1 MIGQQMQF
9 GFSKDP
15 RSIRKAKNLEQLRS
29 LFDSDD
35 ESLIMQSA
43 AMLLGW
49 TLQKVKVCSTALQL
63 NWRER
68 KLRIIQDRKQRMAIK
83 HGVRVDQ
90 IHDTERTCR
99 FKLYVPK
106 KVHPLDE
113 LAVKLNCTRSRISYQ
128 MKKGLTAEQ
137 IPIKK
142 DWDYKA
148 RVQRLGLTK
157 MQGARAVRMKISP
170 ENYLHRLLEIKIA
183 RHAKSDAKRRRME
196 WIRKPT
202 IQFMKRK
209 SDRFNPKYG
218 TTSNGFRSHIEKQ
231 FTRKMT
237 WENHGKV
244 WHLDHIMPLSKFDLS
259 DRNQLLIA
267 CNWQNFQPLLA
278 RQNLSKS
285 DKILMPQLSL
295 ILQTK

>member
-1 MIGQQMQF
+1 MISQQIQF

-15 RSIRKAKNLEQLRS
+15 RSIRKAKNLERLRS

-35 ESLIMQSA
+35 ESLLMRSVAI
-43 AMLLGW
+43 LLGC
-49 TLQKVKVCSTALQL
+49 TAQVVKVYSAELGL
-63 NWRER
+63 SWSAR
-68 KLRIIQDRKQRMAIK
+68 KLRIVDSRKQKLAVRY
-83 HGVRVDQ
+83 GVRVSQ

-106 KVHPLDE
+106 TVHPLDE
-113 LAVKLNCTRSRISYQ
+113 LATKLNCTRSRIIYQ

-137 IPIKK
+137 IPIKSK
-142 DWDYKA
+142 LTYKN
-148 RVQRLGLTK
+148 RVRQSGLTK
-157 MQGARAVRMKISP
+157 QQGARAVRLNIAP
-170 ENYLHRLLEIKIA
+170 ENYLAKLLEIKIA
-183 RHAKSDAKRRRME
+183 RHQKSSSNRIRMKL
-196 WIRKPT
+196 IRKP
-202 IQFMKRK
+202 IVQFMKRR

-285 DKILMPQLSL
+285 DKILVPQLSL